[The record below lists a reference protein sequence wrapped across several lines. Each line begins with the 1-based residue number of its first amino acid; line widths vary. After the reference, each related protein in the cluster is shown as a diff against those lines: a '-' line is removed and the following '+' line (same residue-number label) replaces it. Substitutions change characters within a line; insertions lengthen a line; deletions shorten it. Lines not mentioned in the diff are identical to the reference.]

1 MAKNKVDIP
10 GIDTNNLKTLTIDEQ
25 IILFK
30 KMQKNDQ
37 QAREELIEGNLKLV
51 LSILKKYTN
60 RVDNLN
66 DLFQIGCI
74 GLVKAVDNFSLE
86 YNVRF
91 STYGVPMIL
100 GEIRRYLRDNNSLRV
115 SRSIKDLA
123 YKALSA
129 KEILSQEL
137 NKEPTPAQIAIYLNT
152 SELDII
158 TALESLK
165 EPISM
170 FEPIYNDGGDQIYLF
185 DQLEDKKERIDIDT
199 NLSVSEAI
207 NKLKPRE
214 QMILQDRFIIGK
226 TQVELSKEL
235 GISQA
240 QISRLEKGAIKNL
253 KKFIK

>member
-1 MAKNKVDIP
+1 MAKNKVDIT
-10 GIDTNNLKTLTIDEQ
+10 GIDTNSLKTLTNDEQ
-25 IILFK
+25 VALFTRL
-30 KMQKNDQ
+30 KNNDLI
-37 QAREELIEGNLKLV
+37 AREELIEGNLKLV

-74 GLVKAVDNFSLE
+74 GLVKAVDNFSLD

-123 YKALSA
+123 YKAISK
-129 KEILSQEL
+129 KEELSQLL
-137 NKEPTPAQIAIYLNT
+137 NKEPTTLQIAN
-152 SELDII
+152 ELDVSEFEII

-165 EPISM
+165 DPISI
-170 FEPIYNDGGDQIYLF
+170 FEPIYNDGGDEIYLF
-185 DQLEDKKERIDIDT
+185 DQLEDKKERIDVDT
-199 NLSVSEAI
+199 NLSVTEAI

-214 QMILQDRFIIGK
+214 QLILNDRFVLGK
-226 TQVELSKEL
+226 TQVELANDFN
-235 GISQA
+235 ISQA
-240 QISRLEKGAIKNL
+240 QISRLEKSAIKNL
-253 KKFIK
+253 KRYIK